1 MNCDEIVSGLILEF
15 RRGTLIMVVLAQ
27 LNKPMY
33 GYSLVK
39 ELERKG
45 ISIEGNTLYP
55 LLRRLESQG
64 LLKSEWET
72 EATKPRKYYIITE
85 DGKLVY
91 KKIKE
96 HWKKFS
102 QSINVLMEEEQMVK
116 NDLIDRYIYAVTKH
130 MKSAMKKDV
139 AAELETII
147 QDMLEERCEDVIPT
161 ERDIKVVLTEL
172 GTPDELASKYK
183 GETQDCLIG
192 QPYYSL
198 YVYVLKIVT
207 ACISGGMLLA
217 QIMAALTSHTIWYIA
232 IYRTI
237 GGIFGGILTGFAF
250 VTLLFAF
257 FYKKGIKVDGLNDGI
272 DNLPPVPQK
281 SNRISKADA
290 IVGIAF
296 SVTFTLVFLV
306 CPQILCIAFVKNGV
320 GVYEPLFNLEYIRQT
335 WYFIL
340 AFGILGVTRDSVRL
354 IDGSYTKR
362 VMLVTIITNI
372 IDGALT
378 SIWLLNDRIMN
389 SGFFD
394 GIEQLF
400 GTDAEVI
407 SHVFIH
413 FNKVFLSII
422 ILALTINGIET
433 VVKAVKY
440 SRQ

>member
-1 MNCDEIVSGLILEF
+1 
-15 RRGTLIMVVLAQ
+15 
-27 LNKPMY
+27 
-33 GYSLVK
+33 
-39 ELERKG
+39 
-45 ISIEGNTLYP
+45 
-55 LLRRLESQG
+55 
-64 LLKSEWET
+64 
-72 EATKPRKYYIITE
+72 
-85 DGKLVY
+85 
-91 KKIKE
+91 
-96 HWKKFS
+96 
-102 QSINVLMEEEQMVK
+102 MVK

-147 QDMLEERCEDVIPT
+147 QDMLEERCGDVTPT

-172 GTPDELASKYK
+172 GTPAELSSKYK

-207 ACISGGMLLA
+207 ACVSGGMLLA

-232 IYRTI
+232 IYHTI
-237 GGIFGGILTGFAF
+237 GGIVGGILTGFAF

-281 SNRISKADA
+281 RNRISKADA
-290 IVGIAF
+290 IVGIVF
-296 SVTFTLVFLV
+296 SVIFTLVFLV

-362 VMLVTIITNI
+362 VMFVTIITNI
-372 IDGALT
+372 IDGVLA
-378 SIWLLNDRIMN
+378 SMWLLNDRIMN
-389 SGFFD
+389 SEFFD

>member
-1 MNCDEIVSGLILEF
+1 
-15 RRGTLIMVVLAQ
+15 
-27 LNKPMY
+27 
-33 GYSLVK
+33 
-39 ELERKG
+39 
-45 ISIEGNTLYP
+45 
-55 LLRRLESQG
+55 
-64 LLKSEWET
+64 
-72 EATKPRKYYIITE
+72 
-85 DGKLVY
+85 
-91 KKIKE
+91 
-96 HWKKFS
+96 
-102 QSINVLMEEEQMVK
+102 MVK

-290 IVGIAF
+290 IVGIVF
-296 SVTFTLVFLV
+296 SVIFTLVFLV

-320 GVYEPLFNLEYIRQT
+320 GVHEPLFNLEYIRQT

-362 VMLVTIITNI
+362 VMLVTIITNL

-378 SIWLLNDRIMN
+378 IIWLLNDKIMN
-389 SGFFD
+389 PNFFE

-400 GTDAEVI
+400 GENTEVI
-407 SHVFIH
+407 SQVFIQ
-413 FNKVFLSII
+413 FNKVFLAII
-422 ILALTINGIET
+422 IFALGINCIET
-433 VVKAVKY
+433 VIKALKY
-440 SRQ
+440 SRK

>member
-1 MNCDEIVSGLILEF
+1 
-15 RRGTLIMVVLAQ
+15 
-27 LNKPMY
+27 
-33 GYSLVK
+33 
-39 ELERKG
+39 
-45 ISIEGNTLYP
+45 
-55 LLRRLESQG
+55 
-64 LLKSEWET
+64 
-72 EATKPRKYYIITE
+72 
-85 DGKLVY
+85 
-91 KKIKE
+91 
-96 HWKKFS
+96 
-102 QSINVLMEEEQMVK
+102 MVK

-147 QDMLEERCEDVIPT
+147 QDMLEERCEDVTPT

-172 GTPDELASKYK
+172 GTPNELASKYK

-192 QPYYSL
+192 QPYYSV

-217 QIMAALTSHTIWYIA
+217 QIMAALTSHTIWYTA

-257 FYKKGIKVDGLNDGI
+257 FYKKGI
-272 DNLPPVPQK
+272 
-281 SNRISKADA
+281 SKADA
-290 IVGIAF
+290 IVGIVF
-296 SVTFTLVFLV
+296 SVIFTLVFLV
-306 CPQILCIAFVKNGV
+306 CPQVLCIAFVKNGV

-389 SGFFD
+389 SEFFN

-407 SHVFIH
+407 SHVFKH

-422 ILALTINGIET
+422 ILVLTINGIET

>member
-39 ELERKG
+39 ELEGKG

-102 QSINVLMEEEQMVK
+102 QSK

-147 QDMLEERCEDVIPT
+147 QDMLEERCEDVTPT

-172 GTPDELASKYK
+172 GTPNELASKYK

-207 ACISGGMLLA
+207 VCISGGMLLA

-281 SNRISKADA
+281 SNRISKVDA
-290 IVGIAF
+290 IVGIVF
-296 SVTFTLVFLV
+296 SVIFTLVFLV

-320 GVYEPLFNLEYIRQT
+320 VVYEPLFNLEYIRQT

-340 AFGILGVTRDSVRL
+340 VFGILGVTRDSVRL

-372 IDGALT
+372 IDGVLT

-394 GIEQLF
+394 GIEQLL
-400 GTDAEVI
+400 GTDAEGI

-413 FNKVFLSII
+413 YNKVFLSII
-422 ILALTINGIET
+422 ILALTINCIET

>member
-1 MNCDEIVSGLILEF
+1 MI
-15 RRGTLIMVVLAQ
+15 
-27 LNKPMY
+27 
-33 GYSLVK
+33 
-39 ELERKG
+39 
-45 ISIEGNTLYP
+45 
-55 LLRRLESQG
+55 
-64 LLKSEWET
+64 
-72 EATKPRKYYIITE
+72 
-85 DGKLVY
+85 
-91 KKIKE
+91 
-96 HWKKFS
+96 
-102 QSINVLMEEEQMVK
+102 K

-130 MKSAMKKDV
+130 MKSAMKRDV

-147 QDMLEERCEDVIPT
+147 QDMLEERCEDVTPT

-172 GTPDELASKYK
+172 GTPNELASKYK

-207 ACISGGMLLA
+207 VCISGGMLLA

-281 SNRISKADA
+281 TNRISKANA

-306 CPQILCIAFVKNGV
+306 CPQILCIAFVKNGA

-340 AFGILGVTRDSVRL
+340 AFGILGVARESVRL

-362 VMLVTIITNI
+362 VMLVTIITNL

-378 SIWLLNDRIMN
+378 IIWLLNDKIMN
-389 SGFFD
+389 PNFFE

-400 GTDAEVI
+400 GENTEVI
-407 SHVFIH
+407 SQVFIQ
-413 FNKVFLSII
+413 FNKVFLAII
-422 ILALTINGIET
+422 IFALGINCIET
-433 VVKAVKY
+433 VIKALKY
-440 SRQ
+440 SRK

>member
-1 MNCDEIVSGLILEF
+1 MEKYLPILRNSPFFKGLTDNEILSILYCVNATAVSKERDSYIFRAGDSTEVMGLVVSGCVLVMQEDLWGHRNILSKCHASDFFGEPYAASPGAVLNISVVADEDCEIIFLNIQRLLVTCPTACEHHQKLIRNLVRVLANKILILNDKITHVGKRTTRDKLLSYLSAESIKHSSLSF
-15 RRGTLIMVVLAQ
+15 EIPFDRQQLADY
-27 LNKPMY
+27 LC
-33 GYSLVK
+33 
-39 ELERKG
+39 
-45 ISIEGNTLYP
+45 
-55 LLRRLESQG
+55 
-64 LLKSEWET
+64 
-72 EATKPRKYYIITE
+72 
-85 DGKLVY
+85 
-91 KKIKE
+91 
-96 HWKKFS
+96 
-102 QSINVLMEEEQMVK
+102 
-116 NDLIDRYIYAVTKH
+116 IDRA
-130 MKSAMKKDV
+130 AMS
-139 AAELETII
+139 
-147 QDMLEERCEDVIPT
+147 T
-161 ERDIKVVLTEL
+161 EI
-172 GTPDELASKYK
+172 SKLQK
-183 GETQDCLIG
+183 EG
-192 QPYYSL
+192 
-198 YVYVLKIVT
+198 
-207 ACISGGMLLA
+207 
-217 QIMAALTSHTIWYIA
+217 
-232 IYRTI
+232 
-237 GGIFGGILTGFAF
+237 
-250 VTLLFAF
+250 FAF

-281 SNRISKADA
+281 SNRISKVDA
-290 IVGIAF
+290 IVGIVF
-296 SVTFTLVFLV
+296 SVIFTLVFLV

-320 GVYEPLFNLEYIRQT
+320 VVYEPLFNLEYIRQT

-340 AFGILGVTRDSVRL
+340 VFGILGVTRDSVRL

-389 SGFFD
+389 SEFFD

>member
-1 MNCDEIVSGLILEF
+1 
-15 RRGTLIMVVLAQ
+15 
-27 LNKPMY
+27 
-33 GYSLVK
+33 
-39 ELERKG
+39 
-45 ISIEGNTLYP
+45 
-55 LLRRLESQG
+55 
-64 LLKSEWET
+64 
-72 EATKPRKYYIITE
+72 
-85 DGKLVY
+85 
-91 KKIKE
+91 
-96 HWKKFS
+96 
-102 QSINVLMEEEQMVK
+102 MVK

-147 QDMLEERCEDVIPT
+147 QDMLEERCEDVTPT

-172 GTPDELASKYK
+172 GTPDELASKYN

-207 ACISGGMLLA
+207 VCISGGMLLA
-217 QIMAALTSHTIWYIA
+217 QIMAALTSHTIWYTA

-290 IVGIAF
+290 IIGIVF
-296 SVTFTLVFLV
+296 SVIFTLVFLV

-340 AFGILGVTRDSVRL
+340 AFGILGVTKDSVRL

-389 SGFFD
+389 SEFFD
-394 GIEQLF
+394 SIEQLF